1 MMTSPRGTR
10 KKKGRVTHEFYIE
23 PFRAG
28 NETPPPAPGSPPGTA
43 AQGLPV
49 LWLSLL
55 AGHPLRLLLSEPFEK
70 TGREVIVCVS

>member
-1 MMTSPRGTR
+1 MTTSPRGMR

-28 NETPPPAPGSPPGTA
+28 NETPPQAP
-43 AQGLPV
+43 GLPV

>member
-1 MMTSPRGTR
+1 MTTSPCGTR
-10 KKKGRVTHEFYIE
+10 KKRRRAAHEFYIE

-55 AGHPLRLLLSEPFEK
+55 AGHPLWLLLSEPFEK
-70 TGREVIVCVS
+70 AGREVMLCAS